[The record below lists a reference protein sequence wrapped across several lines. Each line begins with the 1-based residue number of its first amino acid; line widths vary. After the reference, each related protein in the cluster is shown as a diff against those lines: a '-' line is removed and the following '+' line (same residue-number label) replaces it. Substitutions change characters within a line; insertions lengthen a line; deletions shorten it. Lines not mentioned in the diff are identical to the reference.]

1 MNANRFHSS
10 TPQCNQ
16 GVRRSSLRYPSPS
29 HSSPTVEV
37 GVPVEALAR
46 ALVSE
51 AAVGDS
57 GEPMLTVVDVLV
69 VQTLRLNQADDA
81 NDAND
86 NDKGKGRERDAHDDT
101 LARIHSHAESI
112 KDSIP
117 PSLRAHP
124 GEGHAPV
131 ETLFHPF
138 TGEENITILPPA
150 AQASNDAQLL
160 DQTPIPIPIPVANAT
175 NALPPVAETFEPSTS
190 ASHQSHQSNPSTSTT
205 ASAAGLA
212 TYPLESTTPSA
223 TAQAAQFWAHL
234 SKIRSLQAEIAALH
248 IHMEGVSSAGRTS
261 ARGAVVAPVPSP
273 PQSGSGFGGS
283 SRTRGK
289 EGGNEGGEEKERAVE
304 FEKLVEKFERRKEG
318 VDKIMAKMD
327 LLSNALNEFHT
338 LQAPNLRFSVSSG
351 GQSQPQS
358 RESTQDAGVGASTS
372 GNTGAGAG
380 DAERGR
386 DTFSFSLSRES
397 SIQPG
402 SPPQSIALSQSPPG
416 SPPQLPT
423 SPPTQAQPF
432 GTSFSLSPSP
442 PPSFSLSQSQS
453 QSQSQSPPPPPPP
466 AGMSSSPPTS
476 QWQTGVAT
484 GTVSGASAPIPIAT
498 VEMRQ
503 TRTEP
508 AGPLGRLG
516 TGFASALSSLH
527 ESTTRMVSRS
537 PSPNESRSRSR
548 SASPSPGTVP
558 MGIPTLKLDPDF
570 APASTEP
577 PALAGRSTGDAPS
590 TSNSTSAVKIKTEY
604 EEPSLAFIPRG
615 PGSTRRA
622 IASEVDREI
631 KTESDAQENSL
642 LSNTTKQEPAAT
654 PNANL
659 NPSSEYDVKRERSTT
674 PDTILSDAGK
684 QKLRV
689 EIPFYGLGLI
699 PPSRGRVGSVG
710 SGASGGAVE
719 SVRDV
724 GGSVADGRNES
735 NSTSRRVSEDVVRDE
750 SYSHRG
756 GDSPLFFSQFFVH
769 LCNRVILRFAYLSNQ
784 SYMRRSGSRT
794 RRRAAWIKSVILTLS
809 YV

>member
-1 MNANRFHSS
+1 MFSWFGRSDSTKAHSHNASSNRDNNVN
-10 TPQCNQ
+10 TPLLPLTSRHVPPPPQPPPLPFVGRNV
-16 GVRRSSLRYPSPS
+16 GRYP
-29 HSSPTVEV
+29 T
-37 GVPVEALAR
+37 
-46 ALVSE
+46 
-51 AAVGDS
+51 
-57 GEPMLTVVDVLV
+57 
-69 VQTLRLNQADDA
+69 DDA

-138 TGEENITILPPA
+138 TGEENITILPPDT
-150 AQASNDAQLL
+150 QASNDAQLL
-160 DQTPIPIPIPVANAT
+160 DQIPNPVPNLVPNAP

-190 ASHQSHQSNPSTSTT
+190 ASNQSHQSNPSTSTT

-289 EGGNEGGEEKERAVE
+289 EGGNEGGEEKERAAE

-358 RESTQDAGVGASTS
+358 RESTQDPSIGASTS
-372 GNTGAGAG
+372 GNTGTGAG
-380 DAERGR
+380 DRERGR
-386 DTFSFSLSRES
+386 DAFSFSLSRES

-416 SPPQLPT
+416 SPPQLPS

-453 QSQSQSPPPPPPP
+453 QSPPPP
-466 AGMSSSPPTS
+466 AAPPAGPSSSSPSNPQS
-476 QWQTGVAT
+476 QIG
-484 GTVSGASAPIPIAT
+484 SGPSAPIPVAT

-503 TRTEP
+503 TKTEP

-537 PSPNESRSRSR
+537 PSLNESRSRSR
-548 SASPSPGTVP
+548 SASPSPGPVP
-558 MGIPTLKLDPDF
+558 MGIPTLKLEPDF
-570 APASTEP
+570 APASTELSAP
-577 PALAGRSTGDAPS
+577 AGRSTDDSHS
-590 TSNSTSAVKIKTEY
+590 TSDSNPAVKVKTEY
-604 EEPSLAFIPRG
+604 EEPSLSFIPRG
-615 PGSTRRA
+615 PGSTSRA
-622 IASEVDREI
+622 IASEVERTV
-631 KTESDAQENSL
+631 KTEPDDPEKNFLSD
-642 LSNTTKQEPAAT
+642 TTKQEPTAT
-654 PNANL
+654 TNL
-659 NPSSEYDVKRERSTT
+659 NPSSEYDVKRERSASPEVGHAT
-674 PDTILSDAGK
+674 DAGK

-699 PPSRGRVGSVG
+699 PPSSSRGRVGSIG
-710 SGASGGAVE
+710 SGGG
-719 SVRDV
+719 SDGV
-724 GGSVADGRNES
+724 GGGMSES
-735 NSTSRRVSEDVVRDE
+735 NSTSRRVSEEGAEGGMLHDSPT
-750 SYSHRG
+750 SYSYKHAH
-756 GDSPLFFSQFFVH
+756 S
-769 LCNRVILRFAYLSNQ
+769 
-784 SYMRRSGSRT
+784 
-794 RRRAAWIKSVILTLS
+794 
-809 YV
+809 